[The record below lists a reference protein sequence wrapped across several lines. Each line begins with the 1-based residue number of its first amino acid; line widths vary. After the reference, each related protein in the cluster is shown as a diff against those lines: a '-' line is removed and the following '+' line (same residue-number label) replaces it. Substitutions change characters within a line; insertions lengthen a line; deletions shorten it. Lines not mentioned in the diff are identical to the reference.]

1 MKIRQLE
8 AMRAV
13 VATGTTT
20 QAAEIMGLT
29 QSAVSR
35 LISQLEDDLGFALFD
50 RHRGRLAITPE
61 GQEFFN
67 AAERILDE
75 VDQIRDTAD
84 NIRTHG
90 AGTIRIAAMPAI
102 GTCMLPRPL
111 QMLQLEHKRLNVVV
125 HLKNRSELQHAVADR
140 QYDIGLATLP
150 IGEQGLTVEPL
161 CRVRS
166 VLIMPFGHRLA
177 DKQTVTAADLEGE
190 RFVSLSADTV
200 VRYRTEELFTRL
212 KIDRQLAVEAQSTI
226 LMGNL
231 VELGLG
237 VAVVHPFVAD
247 HFAGKVEIRPFEPAI
262 EVSYGLVYPEGSRRL
277 RIVDNL
283 AEKMRLCF
291 PDTGNVIAD
300 LKV

>member
-277 RIVDNL
+277 RLVDSL

-291 PDTGNVIAD
+291 PGTGNVVPE
-300 LKV
+300 LET